1 MSGTKQRH
9 SSACLGSLNGA
20 FLWFPHTMPAAPS
33 VVLALKSRT
42 GRQTRKGP
50 WEGSRGLDGRLHT
63 FVSLVHRFSPSTG
76 ACEKHRSYKLLSVPF
91 PDFQEIR
98 LDFLSPGTENWL
110 AVWMHRR
117 HGRGRCLTHSSLRIQ
132 AHNITNNYTGLFAFP
147 MPHINVRSNDLQL
160 RLISWQLY
168 YHWLAELQEKLW
180 QWRSSA
186 NCRTYF
192 SN

>member
-1 MSGTKQRH
+1 MAGKPQWSVFMIPPHNASCSKL
-9 SSACLGSLNGA
+9 SA
-20 FLWFPHTMPAAPS
+20 
-33 VVLALKSRT
+33 
-42 GRQTRKGP
+42 
-50 WEGSRGLDGRLHT
+50 
-63 FVSLVHRFSPSTG
+63 
-76 ACEKHRSYKLLSVPF
+76 
-91 PDFQEIR
+91 
-98 LDFLSPGTENWL
+98 GTEIQDRPPDQEGTLRRFQRVGWKVAHFSFPSPQVCSFYGCLWGALFIQIALCPLSDLISWIQAKEDWL
-110 AVWMHRR
+110 AVWIHRH
-117 HGRGRCLTHSSLRIQ
+117 HGRGRCLMHSSLRIQ

-192 SN
+192 CN

>member
-1 MSGTKQRH
+1 MSGTKQKQT
-9 SSACLGSLNGA
+9 SAWLGSLSGA

-33 VVLALKSRT
+33 LVLALKSRR

-50 WEGSRGLDGRLHT
+50 WEGSRGLDGRFHT
-63 FVSLVHRFSPSTG
+63 FLSPVHRFCSFYGCPWG
-76 ACEKHRSYKLLSVPF
+76 ASFIQIALCPHSDLITWIQTKE
-91 PDFQEIR
+91 
-98 LDFLSPGTENWL
+98 GWL
-110 AVWMHRR
+110 AVWMHCL
-117 HGRGRCLTHSSLRIQ
+117 HFRGRCLTHSSLRIQ

-147 MPHINVRSNDLQL
+147 IPHINVRSNDLQP

-192 SN
+192 CN